1 MSLKE
6 RLSADNLLDSLPV
19 SRDLLTRLGVLG
31 AQVSRKIAIDQ
42 VSVQDGT
49 LNNLRV
55 DKVTLGSA
63 SIGSLHVENTQAS
76 VDGARA
82 VLNQVRTIV

>member
-31 AQVSRKIAIDQ
+31 AQVVDSEPVVRYWLRSR
-42 VSVQDGT
+42 
-49 LNNLRV
+49 
-55 DKVTLGSA
+55 LG
-63 SIGSLHVENTQAS
+63 LEP
-76 VDGARA
+76 
-82 VLNQVRTIV
+82 

>member
-49 LNNLRV
+49 HIFN
-55 DKVTLGSA
+55 
-63 SIGSLHVENTQAS
+63 
-76 VDGARA
+76 
-82 VLNQVRTIV
+82 VRCIAWAIAPE